1 MGKGKRNR
9 QLHLEDKINN
19 PEKYKEQKKPFRM
32 PKWATRTI
40 CIAVLVLVVAA
51 IVLSAMV
58 QNGVFLRTQ
67 VLVNSNQGYKLNRQ
81 MAAFIVWQSLYQ
93 QGYQDWYYA
102 YYGLTSDT
110 NNITKTYSSPS
121 EYGIIYAAQSTT
133 EFLRDVIESSADY
146 LTELVAGA
154 DAGVAAGL
162 KLDENDQVAIDE
174 MVTWIK
180 DLQKNAIPDASLSSF
195 LNVYVGK
202 GVTETDV
209 KDAAKLMAMYTK
221 YCNYEKF
228 NADAKPSKNTLLT
241 FIAENPADHYEA
253 VYRAY
258 QAENEAEAKKFE
270 AVKTESEF
278 TALVVDILLEKNL
291 NSLLLSELVLPS
303 ANADKDALNVAKKD
317 KDAANKLREKLA
329 ELGIVSADY
338 KATSTKKDG
347 KTTVE
352 YTPEIKDEALASW
365 IFDST
370 RKKDDFNVVTGTESI
385 YLVYAFSAPV
395 AEGDS
400 TVVKAGY
407 KEYKLSAHADKV
419 EEFTASIKKDL
430 NSEKREDTT
439 DYKSSEDLAK
449 ELMKALKEKKIS
461 VKNIDKTV
469 YTTVTAIKTGIT
481 TKKPE
486 SSSSSSSST
495 TNKNVPDAIIDK
507 LYEAGATI
515 KKDEYYQADD
525 NAGNSYVIQ
534 VTAISGTN
542 YTIDYAS
549 VEDSTYYSIFR
560 SMKSKMDSAYPLTA
574 PTLTHPDLSVDED
587 KKTVTFEEWI
597 CESTLTKATKDT
609 PATLTFK
616 RAANDVKWFKTVE
629 ETTVSGSSTT
639 LKKDVYKAYIV
650 VTPMKTEEE
659 DAKKVTAYAGYL
671 KFNSEAD
678 AMAAFDKIKDLKG
691 FDLWN
696 AFSAL
701 KVTTPAKVEGESD
714 TVTSAKIETNIAKD
728 STAVDEYVRNF
739 FFAKESAEN
748 SVKVIKGKDNSFYLA
763 YLKSAGDTAWAREIK
778 DEWVVNDLNDKLEKL
793 IKDGGYKLDEE
804 TLAKLGESILTTETT
819 TETTTK

>member
-9 QLHLEDKINN
+9 QFHLEDKLNN
-19 PEKYKEQKKPFRM
+19 PEKYKEQKKQFRM

-81 MAAFIVWQSLYQ
+81 MASFIIWQSLYQ

-102 YYGLTSDT
+102 YYGLVQDT

-121 EYGIIYAAQSTT
+121 EYGILYAAQSTT
-133 EFLRDVIESSADY
+133 GYLRDVIESSSEY

-162 KLDENDQVAIDE
+162 KLDESDQVAIDE

-180 DLQKNAIPDASLSSF
+180 DLQKNAVPDASLNSF
-195 LNVYVGK
+195 LGVYVGK

-221 YCNYEKF
+221 YCNYEKY
-228 NADAKPSKNTLLT
+228 NADAKPNKNTLLS

-253 VYRAY
+253 VYRAF

-270 AVKTESEF
+270 AVKSESEF

-291 NSLLLSELVLPS
+291 KSILLSELILPT

-317 KDAANKLREKLA
+317 KDAATKLPAKLA
-329 ELGIVSADY
+329 ELGIVSAEY
-338 KATSTKKDG
+338 KATNVKKDG

-352 YTPEIKDEALASW
+352 YTPEIEDEALISW
-365 IFDST
+365 LFDST
-370 RKKDDFNVVTGTESI
+370 RKKDDFNVVTGAESI
-385 YLVYAFSAPV
+385 YLVYAFEAPV
-395 AEGDS
+395 AKDDS

-407 KEYKLSAHADKV
+407 KEYKLTDRATEV
-419 EEFTASIKKDL
+419 EEYTAALKKDL

-439 DYKSSEDLAK
+439 DHKSSEDFAK
-449 ELMKALKEKKIS
+449 DLLTAIKEKKIN
-461 VKNIDKTV
+461 VKDIDKTV
-469 YTTVTAIKTGIT
+469 YTAVTEIKTGVT

-486 SSSSSSSST
+486 SSSSSSST
-495 TNKNVPDAIIDK
+495 TTKQAAPDAILDK
-507 LYEAGATI
+507 LYESGATV

-525 NAGNSYVIQ
+525 GAGNSYVIQ

-542 YTIDYAS
+542 YTIDYAT
-549 VEDSTYYSIFR
+549 VEDSTYYSVFR

-574 PTLTHPDLSVDED
+574 PTLMHPDLSTDED
-587 KKTVTFEEWI
+587 EKTVTFEEWI
-597 CESTLTKATKDT
+597 SESTLTKATSKD
-609 PATLTFK
+609 PAKLTFK

-629 ETTVSGSSTT
+629 ETTVTGSTTT

-650 VTPMKTEEE
+650 ITPMKAEEE
-659 DAKKVTAYAGYL
+659 DAEKLTAYAGYL

-678 AMAAFDKIKDLKG
+678 AKAAYEKIKDLKG

-701 KVTTPAKVEGESD
+701 KVTTPAKVEGEQD
-714 TVTSAKIETNIAKD
+714 TVTNAKIETNIAKD
-728 STAVDEYVRNF
+728 STAVDEKVRDF
-739 FFAKESAEN
+739 FFAKDSAKD

-778 DEWVVNDLNDKLEKL
+778 DEWVVADLNEKLEKL
-793 IKDGGYKLDEE
+793 IKDGGYKLDEAI
-804 TLAKLGESILTTETT
+804 LANLGESLLTETE
-819 TETTTK
+819 TETAK